1 MEVRKRNGDIVPFDE
16 QRIVNAVTKSMTV
29 GDGVD
34 QKYIR
39 DIICEIESLNEDI
52 LDISTIEQV
61 IFNTLSDAGQYNTA
75 RAYENFRSVRE
86 FQRSVADDI
95 EVQVNE
101 LVDGSSDYWN
111 NENSNKNAKIVTTQR
126 DYMAGILSTH
136 ISKKYLMSP
145 ELLHAHNEG
154 IIHQHDMDY
163 MAQNAISNCGLIN
176 LEDVLQNGTVING
189 VRIDKPHRLIT
200 ATTIATQVIT
210 AVSSSQYGLKY
221 LPY

>member
-1 MEVRKRNGDIVPFDE
+1 VSEK
-16 QRIVNAVTKSMTV
+16 TKKVIKYQTV
-29 GDGVD
+29 ITETIMD
-34 QKYIR
+34 K
-39 DIICEIESLNEDI
+39 IESLNEDI

-61 IFNTLSDAGQYNTA
+61 IFNTLSDTGQYNTA

-111 NENSNKNAKIVTTQR
+111 NENSNKNAKIITTQR

-145 ELLHAHNEG
+145 ELVQAHNEG

-163 MAQNAISNCGLIN
+163 MAQNAISNCFSGDTRLVTN
-176 LEDVLQNGTVING
+176 YG
-189 VRIDKPHRLIT
+189 VR
-200 ATTIATQVIT
+200 
-210 AVSSSQYGLKY
+210 SFNSFG
-221 LPY
+221 